1 MHTRLRKYFGL
12 SPWMPIILVVI
23 WKDIVIF
30 TSCLIFRVLEK
41 PRPPK
46 EWLDGNGCFWLTH
59 CHDHQGHYQSP
70 TLFTPVTIVWML
82 VFGWTSKLAV
92 YTPIGFIVCPPDW
105 GRWAGTPPEGPS
117 STLLMTQQSP
127 VKVKTLT
134 DQSSIDL
141 LDVSGYCEEGAV
153 KSINKLRPVRS
164 LTDFTS
170 ASFDST
176 LCLKTILY
184 SVNSLNC
191 YS

>member
-1 MHTRLRKYFGL
+1 MHTRLTKYFGL

-46 EWLDGNGCFWLTH
+46 EWLDGNACFWLTH

-105 GRWAGTPPEGPS
+105 GRWAGTPPRG
-117 STLLMTQQSP
+117 TLLHPLNDTAKSCESEDIDWPAEYWFVGCKRILWGGGCKEHQQAETTN
-127 VKVKTLT
+127 VVQC
-134 DQSSIDL
+134 DQWDL
-141 LDVSGYCEEGAV
+141 
-153 KSINKLRPVRS
+153 
-164 LTDFTS
+164 
-170 ASFDST
+170 
-176 LCLKTILY
+176 
-184 SVNSLNC
+184 
-191 YS
+191 